1 MAAAGSVFH
10 GRFIQKILLVIS
22 VFALTLIFVF
32 SPSSTEEQREALV
45 NVFKPSPEP
54 SLPPRGIR
62 TLTLPKKKKI
72 LAWTKIF
79 QRDFL
84 IYHKSKV
91 ITSKHAF
98 SQCPVYKNCEWTI
111 DKSEADSADAL
122 VFHFFPGDFKL
133 NDLPGN
139 RTPEQLWVH
148 VNLEPPQRFQGEW

>member
-72 LAWTKIF
+72 LAWTKI
-79 QRDFL
+79 
-84 IYHKSKV
+84 
-91 ITSKHAF
+91 TSKHAF